1 MVGLQ
6 ISCAPHA
13 LLWRALHNM
22 CASRFAQSKAQACGS
37 MAFLIWNISINKNCY
52 ISCPAMPNIII
63 DINKYVVYRHIS
75 TSSLIAF
82 DFDQA
87 VKIRQ
92 LLSKTSKIFN
102 QISSEEKMSGQL
114 LEKNENGNFV
124 LSGNYEVVKIQDLDH
139 LPLSTRI
146 LLDFKK
152 FFGIKP

>member
-1 MVGLQ
+1 
-6 ISCAPHA
+6 
-13 LLWRALHNM
+13 
-22 CASRFAQSKAQACGS
+22 
-37 MAFLIWNISINKNCY
+37 
-52 ISCPAMPNIII
+52 MPNIII